1 MNKEQ
6 PAKLFHDNI
15 LMNTNIIHRC
25 NEVGIKKLIC
35 FSSACAFPDGK
46 YPLQEDMLHDGKPY
60 HTNLAYGYAKRMVD
74 IQIQCYNQQ
83 YGTKYLTLI
92 PTSLYGIND
101 NFNLDNGHFIPS
113 LIHKAYLAKENNQ
126 PLVVW
131 GDGSPLRELLY
142 VDDMAKIVMK
152 FVENDNLNHSTYLT
166 TSSIEVSVKDV
177 ALAVAKLMNIKD
189 VIFDTSKQNGQHRK
203 PADPSRLKTV
213 IEDMEFTPYKQ
224 GLQTTIDWFLANY
237 PNIRGIK

>member
-1 MNKEQ
+1 
-6 PAKLFHDNI
+6 
-15 LMNTNIIHRC
+15 
-25 NEVGIKKLIC
+25 
-35 FSSACAFPDGK
+35 
-46 YPLQEDMLHDGKPY
+46 
-60 HTNLAYGYAKRMVD
+60 
-74 IQIQCYNQQ
+74 
-83 YGTKYLTLI
+83 
-92 PTSLYGIND
+92 
-101 NFNLDNGHFIPS
+101 
-113 LIHKAYLAKENNQ
+113 
-126 PLVVW
+126 
-131 GDGSPLRELLY
+131 
-142 VDDMAKIVMK
+142 MK